1 MAEYEDRLERERER
15 DRLSFGGMP
24 APYRGKPVEQPAR
37 KWLRQFELYCLD
49 RKYDDDGKKALVFK
63 LLMEDD
69 AETWFDGLDASTQ
82 ASFQALEKAF
92 LSKYGDEAIDGYSF
106 GAFLCFQNKAEELC
120 KYDAIRDKK
129 QWDKLLNELA
139 AADRRV
145 SNKHVVP
152 GFRAEHLVHGLPRA
166 VRQTV
171 ALPGTTTNVADVVA
185 AMRKVN
191 HPQLVEAIDEERKI
205 GRIGELERIEE
216 LWDYVKRTADKY
228 AEVEVDVDQM
238 RHFWQQSAPVLVP
251 AQRRIG
257 DGSYPSQPNGPS
269 APYNGVGPSYRPSP
283 PRQRPAPYPPSPTP
297 SPTRPLASLS
307 ARERLAVLLR
317 NGQSTHPDTPD
328 GHRIYEQ
335 KKAAYQQRHPRT
347 VSRPT
352 TEDEY
357 PLAPGTE
364 PADGTECHR
373 CGHRG
378 HQQASCTGAA
388 LSQAE
393 ISFRNDLG
401 RDINYALLVSI
412 FQPRSQSS
420 MNNARTSRP
429 FVDPVAMSRPGS
441 KTSLRLRRPSIH
453 FRCQPQFQLPHQF
466 QPLHDR
472 PNRHKHLHRVQ
483 FRRPQAR
490 GLRLPSRVVPCRL
503 QLQSPSPSRPTLKRR
518 ERERKKKKKE
528 RRSG

>member
-269 APYNGVGPSYRPSP
+269 APYN
-283 PRQRPAPYPPSPTP
+283 
-297 SPTRPLASLS
+297 
-307 ARERLAVLLR
+307 VLLR

-393 ISFRNDLG
+393 ISFRNDLV
-401 RDINYALLVSI
+401 LVSI

>member
-1 MAEYEDRLERERER
+1 MAKYEDRLERERER

-69 AETWFDGLDASTQ
+69 AETWFDGLDVSTQ
-82 ASFQALEKAF
+82 ASFQALEREF

-106 GAFLCFQNKAEELC
+106 GAFLRFQSKAAELS
-120 KYDAIRDKK
+120 KYDIIKDKK
-129 QWDKLLNELA
+129 GYDKLLDEIA

-145 SNKHVVP
+145 SNKHVVQ
-152 GFRAEHLVHGLPRA
+152 GFRAEHLIHGLPRA

-191 HPQLVEAIDEERKI
+191 HPQLMEAIDEERKI

-216 LWDYVKRTADKY
+216 SWDYVKRTADKY

-257 DGSYPSQPNGPS
+257 DGSYPSQPNGPP
-269 APYNGVGPSYRPSP
+269 APYNGVGPSYRPI
-283 PRQRPAPYPPSPTP
+283 
-297 SPTRPLASLS
+297 
-307 ARERLAVLLR
+307 LLR

-328 GHRIYEQ
+328 GHRVYEQ

-352 TEDEY
+352 TEDEF

-378 HQQASCTGAA
+378 HQQASCTGTP
-388 LSQAE
+388 LTQAE

-401 RDINYALLVSI
+401 RDINYA
-412 FQPRSQSS
+412 
-420 MNNARTSRP
+420 
-429 FVDPVAMSRPGS
+429 
-441 KTSLRLRRPSIH
+441 RRA
-453 FRCQPQFQLPHQF
+453 L
-466 QPLHDR
+466 
-472 PNRHKHLHRVQ
+472 
-483 FRRPQAR
+483 
-490 GLRLPSRVVPCRL
+490 GLPS
-503 QLQSPSPSRPTLKRR
+503 
-518 ERERKKKKKE
+518 
-528 RRSG
+528 GN